1 MRASGFPNMPNRREN
16 ELEPKKRLANHR
28 ALSYQFPSNDV
39 ICLWAVPI
47 FAGVHRE
54 EGIPDPIP
62 NSAVKLFIAHDTA
75 YFCVGK

>member
-1 MRASGFPNMPNRREN
+1 
-16 ELEPKKRLANHR
+16 
-28 ALSYQFPSNDV
+28 
-39 ICLWAVPI
+39 VPI